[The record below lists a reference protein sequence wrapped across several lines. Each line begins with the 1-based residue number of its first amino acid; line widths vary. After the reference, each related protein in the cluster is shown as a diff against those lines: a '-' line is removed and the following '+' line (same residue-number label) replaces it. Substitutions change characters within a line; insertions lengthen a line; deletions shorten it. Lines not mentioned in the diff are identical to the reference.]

1 MQGINDK
8 VRAAIFAAVTSLL
21 TACGGDGGGSSNDS
35 STVIRAGGGIHLQ
48 IVSFGD
54 SLSDVGTNSPIA
66 SALCPLI

>member
-1 MQGINDK
+1 MQEFNDK
-8 VRAAIFAAVTSLL
+8 VCAAIFAAVISLL
-21 TACGGDGGGSSNDS
+21 TACGGHGGSSSNDS
-35 STVIRAGGGIHLQ
+35 STVIRAGGIHLQ